1 MNDDREQKPWPA
13 HTGQRAVH
21 PHLFPMIQ
29 EFREQSQEQ
38 SRTLKGAWSL
48 DPQDWTLSF
57 PERNVQP
64 LRSLR
69 DTDKVK
75 SEK

>member
-1 MNDDREQKPWPA
+1 
-13 HTGQRAVH
+13 
-21 PHLFPMIQ
+21 MIQ